1 MDITYRV
8 HFDHT
13 ASGDYG
19 PEHPCIEDARQWAAA
34 TAPGRRYRI
43 AELGP
48 DEDGAGKLVQ

>member
-13 ASGDYG
+13 PAGDFG
-19 PEHPCIEDARQWAAA
+19 PEHPCVEDARRWAAE

-43 AELGP
+43 AEIG
-48 DEDGAGKLVQ
+48 DEDGAGKLVE